1 MVHRHPVISPSLRR
15 GEAGMLVLGRLRLQ
29 RRHRLL
35 LLLRKL
41 GRMLCNWVGV
51 ECLLERERIFILV
64 GLVIF
69 VVLWFWFEGL
79 EKFKI

>member
-1 MVHRHPVISPSLRR
+1 
-15 GEAGMLVLGRLRLQ
+15 
-29 RRHRLL
+29 
-35 LLLRKL
+35 
-41 GRMLCNWVGV
+41 MLCNWVGV